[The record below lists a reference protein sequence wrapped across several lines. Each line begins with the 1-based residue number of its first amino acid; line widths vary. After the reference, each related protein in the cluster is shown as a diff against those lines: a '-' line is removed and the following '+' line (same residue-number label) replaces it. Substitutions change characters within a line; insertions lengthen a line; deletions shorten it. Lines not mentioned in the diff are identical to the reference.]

1 MHSIMSDIITKKF
14 EELENK
20 YAKKQTAIKFNFRRF
35 VSTNLNIKRS
45 DVYTHNIHSYPGR
58 LFPYIPILF
67 LSSDK
72 LCPPDG
78 KVLDPFSGSGTVLL
92 ESIVNPYFKRNAFGI
107 EINPLGR
114 LISKVKTTPID
125 TEELDKKIAY
135 LYKKIEKAKRSSRF
149 KDAIP
154 EFKNIDLW
162 FSKTAKNGLGKIKAS
177 IEQLEDG
184 DFKDFFWMCFSKL
197 VRCVSKADP
206 NIPPPVLLKVKKYKN
221 SYRYEKLKDLVKRN
235 KNPDVEGIFKD
246 IVQDNSER
254 IKSLWDV
261 KEVGEREIEAKII
274 WDDSRKIK
282 KGCYT
287 FKGVIDKKRARK
299 MNNSISMII
308 TSPPYLMAQKYVRST
323 KLELYWLGMANEVE
337 LNELNRE
344 TIGTER
350 VSLKNEKQDIGIV
363 AIDKLLKRAEKISKE
378 RMLAIYE
385 YFKNMALVFKQ
396 SYNLLKANGLMV
408 LVVGNNKVGNSI
420 VNTSQLL
427 IELAKK
433 TGFNDVLILKD
444 EIKGR
449 GMITK
454 RHGTGGLIK
463 DEFVIVLRKI

>member
-1 MHSIMSDIITKKF
+1 MSGIIAKKF
-14 EELENK
+14 YELEKK
-20 YAKKQTAIKFNFRRF
+20 YSKKQSAIRFNFRKF
-35 VSTNLNIKRS
+35 VSTNLHIKRS
-45 DVYTHNIHSYPGR
+45 DVFTHNIHSYPGR
-58 LFPYIPILF
+58 LFPYIPIFF

-72 LCPPDG
+72 FCPANG
-78 KVLDPFSGSGTVLL
+78 RVLDTFSGSGTVLL
-92 ESIVNPYFKRNAFGI
+92 ESIVNPYFKRDVYGV

-114 LISKVKTTPID
+114 LISKVKTTPINPID
-125 TEELDKKIAY
+125 LDNKIDYLFKIIKKTRQNSK
-135 LYKKIEKAKRSSRF
+135 LNSS
-149 KDAIP
+149 IP

-162 FSKTAKNGLGKIKAS
+162 FSKNAKSGLGKIKAC

-184 DFKDFFWMCFSKL
+184 DCKDFFWVCFSKL
-197 VRCVSKADP
+197 VRSVSRADP

-221 SYRYEKLKDLVKRN
+221 SYRYEKLKDLINRN
-235 KNPDVEGIFKD
+235 ENPDVEGIFKE

-254 IKSLWDV
+254 IKHLWEV
-261 KEVGEREIEAKII
+261 KEVREREVAAKII
-274 WDDSRKIK
+274 WDNSRKIRG
-282 KGCYT
+282 GCYT
-287 FKGVIDKKRARK
+287 FKGVIDKKKARK

-308 TSPPYLMAQKYVRST
+308 TSPPYLSAQKYVRST

-337 LNELNRE
+337 LNELDRE

-408 LVVGNNKVGNSI
+408 LVVGNNKVGDST

-427 IELAKK
+427 IDLAKK
-433 TGFNDVLILKD
+433 TGFEENLVLRD

-463 DEFVIVLRKI
+463 DEFVIVLQKIK